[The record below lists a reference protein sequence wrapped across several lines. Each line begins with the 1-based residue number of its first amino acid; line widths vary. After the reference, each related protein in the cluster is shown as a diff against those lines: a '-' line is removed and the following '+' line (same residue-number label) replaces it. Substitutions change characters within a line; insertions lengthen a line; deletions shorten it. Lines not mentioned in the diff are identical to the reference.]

1 MAAFF
6 VGKIAANG
14 KQRGGEQHM
23 EQEAKKGYYNE
34 TTNTAGGIPTPPD
47 REDIGPFDSLNEI
60 VEGIMD
66 NIENAFD
73 GGE

>member
-1 MAAFF
+1 
-6 VGKIAANG
+6 
-14 KQRGGEQHM
+14 M